1 MSIQRPPI
9 APTATVQTLVVEEP
23 QKKNKPKRQFHLWSW
38 IILIIGLTYFFLP
51 LLSVFEF
58 SLKAIRGRYSF
69 EAYRLAFT
77 DPAFYRNFGLSL
89 VWAVLTIIVS
99 LLLIVPT
106 AYWVHFRLPRWKP
119 VVEFFTLMPFV
130 VPAVVLVFGMA
141 RLYGRYPTDWIVST
155 PIALIAGYVV
165 LSFPYIYRAVD
176 AGLRA
181 IDVRAL
187 TEAAQSLGA
196 SWPVILFRVIFPNL
210 RVAILS
216 GIFLTFAIVMGEFT
230 FASLLSK
237 PAFGPYME
245 EIGAMRAYTPQA
257 LAVVSFIITWACIG
271 LINRV
276 ARGAPGQGQFGG
288 GR

>member
-1 MSIQRPPI
+1 MMDKNYPVS
-9 APTATVQTLVVEEP
+9 ATATVQSTLEQGP
-23 QKKNKPKRQFHLWSW
+23 KGQKSRRSVNIWAW
-38 IILIIGLTYFFLP
+38 IIFILGIIYFFLP
-51 LLSVFEF
+51 LVSVFEF
-58 SLKAIRGRYSF
+58 SLRAKRGVYSF
-69 EAYRLAFT
+69 EAYRLAFQ
-77 DPAFYRNFGLSL
+77 DPRFYENFSLSL
-89 VWAVLTIIVS
+89 VWSVLTIIVS

-106 AYWVHFRLPRWKP
+106 AYWVHLRLPRWRP

-141 RLYGRYPTDWIVST
+141 RLYGNRVTDFVVSS

-165 LSFPYIYRAVD
+165 LSFPYVYRSVD

-181 IDVRAL
+181 IDVRTL

-196 SWPVILFRVIFPNL
+196 SWFVILFQVIFPNL

-216 GIFLTFAIVMGEFT
+216 GVFLTFAIVMGEFT

-257 LAVVSFIITWACIG
+257 LSVVSFLITWLCIG
-271 LINRV
+271 LINRI
-276 ARGAPGQGQFGG
+276 ARGAPGQGQIAGA
-288 GR
+288 R